1 MKVDR
6 LSEIFLPF
14 FLFFSANN
22 SIQHA
27 SVQFILDSVIQEL
40 LADPERTF
48 IYVEIAFFARWWD
61 QQTDEMKDTV
71 STPYKSMWNYTT
83 DAAWLCIPT
92 IKHIF
97 PFDLNW

>member
-71 STPYKSMWNYTT
+71 STPYKLM
-83 DAAWLCIPT
+83 
-92 IKHIF
+92 
-97 PFDLNW
+97 